1 MASNS
6 SRNSKLVPEA
16 SEALNKF
23 KYEVASDEAVKH
35 IFKLFLTS
43 SLSLATFYFLRSF
56 FITFILYSS
65 FFSIFIFVLLNLC

>member
-23 KYEVASDEAVKH
+23 KYEVASDEAVKN

-56 FITFILYSS
+56 FITFILYPS

>member
-23 KYEVASDEAVKH
+23 KYEVASDEAVKN

-65 FFSIFIFVLLNLC
+65 FFSIFIFPLIF

>member
-23 KYEVASDEAVKH
+23 KYEVASDEAVKN

-43 SLSLATFYFLRSF
+43 YLSLATFYFLRSF
-56 FITFILYSS
+56 FITFILYLS